1 MPKLNSRICNN
12 SKLTENTKV
21 RVLSGL
27 HSQFPPLRQQDMDHL
42 RNAAKRLN
50 SLHLRCLR
58 RILHIHW
65 QGRITNRVRAWRKIL
80 KLKFEYTWSQNKRG
94 CQGNKRYPPHKTLPE
109 SQGPRSRGD
118 RGAGAPPPPPHTHTH
133 NIFKIIKN

>member
-42 RNAAKRLN
+42 RNAAKATQQSPPTVSETYTTHPLAGQDHEQSACVEKN
-50 SLHLRCLR
+50 FE
-58 RILHIHW
+58 
-65 QGRITNRVRAWRKIL
+65 VKI
-80 KLKFEYTWSQNKRG
+80 
-94 CQGNKRYPPHKTLPE
+94 
-109 SQGPRSRGD
+109 
-118 RGAGAPPPPPHTHTH
+118 
-133 NIFKIIKN
+133 